1 MLCINNAI
9 AISDVAENSRNL
21 MKKSK
26 KFLKKSIFH
35 PFFLSAFYNKCLS
48 LTLST
53 LVVSLTDINDG
64 LDQLR
69 NILNILKVKDKKYDS
84 YYFYRQLSR
93 IPKPK
98 YISLGTGILNVFVIF
113 KILKFLSL
121 KENYLQLSS
130 SPTQTLNNHLKKFL
144 YLRLFL

>member
-1 MLCINNAI
+1 VLCINNAI

-84 YYFYRQLSR
+84 DYFDRQLSR

-98 YISLGTGILNVFVIF
+98 YINGFSLETGILNVFVII
-113 KILKFLSL
+113 KILKF
-121 KENYLQLSS
+121 YL
-130 SPTQTLNNHLKKFL
+130 
-144 YLRLFL
+144 